1 MLTYEGLQNENQ
13 ILYRTLVKQSQK
25 IDKIKEVLKDV
36 NFFDI
41 SYKELY
47 DKLLK
52 IYEITEV

>member
-13 ILYRTLVKQSQK
+13 ILYRTLAKQSQK

>member
-13 ILYRTLVKQSQK
+13 ILYRTLAKQSQK
-25 IDKIKEVLKDV
+25 LDKIKEVLKDV

>member
-1 MLTYEGLQNENQ
+1 MLTYEGLQNQ
-13 ILYRTLVKQSQK
+13 ILYRTLAKQSQK

-41 SYKELY
+41 TYKELY

>member
-13 ILYRTLVKQSQK
+13 ILYKTLAKQSQK
-25 IDKIKEVLKDV
+25 IDGIKEVLKDV

-41 SYKELY
+41 TYKELY

-52 IYEITEV
+52 IYEIMEV

>member
-13 ILYRTLVKQSQK
+13 ILYRTLAKQTQK

-52 IYEITEV
+52 IYQITEV

>member
-13 ILYRTLVKQSQK
+13 ILYRTLAKQTQK

-52 IYEITEV
+52 IYEITGV

>member
-13 ILYRTLVKQSQK
+13 ILYRTLAKQTQK

-41 SYKELY
+41 TYKELY

-52 IYEITEV
+52 IYQITEV